1 MGVLNFRGGITS
13 ASLGEGCFLCRS
25 GSGLIG
31 GWVAYTMGGEG
42 GILLLETLLYYAVGA
57 TIESSIQWVRNM
69 RN

>member
-25 GSGLIG
+25 GSGLIV
-31 GWVAYTMGGEG
+31 GWVAYTTGGR

-57 TIESSIQWVRNM
+57 TLESSIQWVRNM